1 VLVGEPSVPDTVNM
15 LRGLKRKYE
24 SHHGVHISDRALV
37 VAAEW
42 SDRYSR
48 FLPDKAIDL
57 IDEACSNVR
66 VQLDSM
72 PEQIDV
78 MNRQVRGWVRARTE
92 HLLHTGACI
101 ADVRAHTQL
110 LRLGV

>member
-1 VLVGEPSVPDTVNM
+1 MQDTVNM

-42 SDRYSR
+42 SDRYIQNR

-72 PEQIDV
+72 PEEIDQ
-78 MNRQVRGWVRARTE
+78 MNRQVCREFVFELELTNFR
-92 HLLHTGACI
+92 I
-101 ADVRAHTQL
+101 
-110 LRLGV
+110 LRSCKR

>member
-1 VLVGEPSVPDTVNM
+1 MLVGEPSVQDTVNM

-24 SHHGVHISDRALV
+24 SHHGVHILDRALV
-37 VAAEW
+37 VAVEW
-42 SDRYSR
+42 SDRYIQNR

-72 PEQIDV
+72 PEEIDR
-78 MNRQVRGWVRARTE
+78 MNRQVCTE
-92 HLLHTGACI
+92 FVVELNFSNFRIL
-101 ADVRAHTQL
+101 
-110 LRLGV
+110 

>member
-1 VLVGEPSVPDTVNM
+1 M
-15 LRGLKRKYE
+15 
-24 SHHGVHISDRALV
+24 HIADRALV

-42 SDRYSR
+42 SDRYIQSR

-72 PEQIDV
+72 PEEIDQ
-78 MNRQVRGWVRARTE
+78 MNRQVRLFDERVV
-92 HLLHTGACI
+92 L
-101 ADVRAHTQL
+101 
-110 LRLGV
+110 